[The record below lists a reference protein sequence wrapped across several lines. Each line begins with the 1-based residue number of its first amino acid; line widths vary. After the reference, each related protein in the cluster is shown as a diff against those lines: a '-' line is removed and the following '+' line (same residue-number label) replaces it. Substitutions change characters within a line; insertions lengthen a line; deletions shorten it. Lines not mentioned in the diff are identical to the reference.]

1 MIGAGNVTRN
11 CKGDHAVAARW
22 GDTRAL
28 AGKLLD
34 GLVKRIACTVGLVL
48 GLTLELELLVAA
60 FDVVFQGLFEL
71 IEVVLEAP
79 FDRSR
84 CNRNVP

>member
-28 AGKLLD
+28 AGKRFN